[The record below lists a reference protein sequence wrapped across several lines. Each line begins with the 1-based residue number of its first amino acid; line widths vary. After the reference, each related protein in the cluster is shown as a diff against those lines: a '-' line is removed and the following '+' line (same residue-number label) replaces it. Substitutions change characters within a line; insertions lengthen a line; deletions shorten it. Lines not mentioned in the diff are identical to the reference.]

1 MIQRFHEVIERRNI
15 LQAKT
20 FIEGSSKL
28 SLANIT
34 DETIEGVETGGAEY
48 EPRCQRKT
56 QVGKVRC
63 DDWKEERGSWSCTE
77 TETAEVICENFK
89 LIVLRP
95 QLGNNNK
102 GGEDREREQQLY
114 FGNVE
119 S

>member
-28 SLANIT
+28 SLRDFT
-34 DETIEGVETGGAEY
+34 EETIEGVETRGPECG
-48 EPRCQRKT
+48 PRCQRPS
-56 QVGKVRC
+56 QVGKVRSE
-63 DDWKEERGSWSCTE
+63 DL
-77 TETAEVICENFK
+77 ETAAPEVICENFK